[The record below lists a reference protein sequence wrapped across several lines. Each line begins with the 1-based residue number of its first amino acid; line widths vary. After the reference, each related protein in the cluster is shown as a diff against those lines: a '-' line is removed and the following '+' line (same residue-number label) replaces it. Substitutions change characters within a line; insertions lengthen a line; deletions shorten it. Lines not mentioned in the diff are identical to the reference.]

1 LTAGLVGG
9 SERNPAEECGR
20 VAMPVIYTAVKRF
33 DPACGERWHGF
44 IEWSGLTQ
52 LREVVSLDLMLC
64 PPVSREL
71 NAEDWRHNVQ
81 EDFKLTLFHDL
92 DHVLRR
98 VAGDDRVSV
107 LALMQNPTDDE
118 VRSFTDPLFVF
129 RGFDL
134 VELQTG
140 ISALVNCGGFNKAFA
155 PTELSDCGLLTDHAR
170 ALTVQKRL
178 RAEYPD
184 EPHADCDLWAV
195 WQMKAGPEMTG
206 ERP

>member
-1 LTAGLVGG
+1 
-9 SERNPAEECGR
+9 
-20 VAMPVIYTAVKRF
+20 MPVVYTAVKRF

-44 IEWSGLTQ
+44 IEWSGLKQ

-64 PPVSREL
+64 PTVFGEL
-71 NAEDWRHNVQ
+71 TAEDWRHNVQ
-81 EDFKLTLFHDL
+81 EDFKITLFHDL

-107 LALMQNPTDDE
+107 LALMQNPTEDE
-118 VRSFTDPLFVF
+118 VRSFTDARFAF

-140 ISALVNCGGFNKAFA
+140 ISALLNCGGFDRAFA
-155 PTELSDCGLLTDHAR
+155 PTELADCGLLADHAR
-170 ALTVQKRL
+170 ALGVQERL

-184 EPHADCDLWAV
+184 EPHADCDVCAI
-195 WQMKAGPEMTG
+195 WQMQVPPASNGV
-206 ERP
+206 RP

>member
-1 LTAGLVGG
+1 
-9 SERNPAEECGR
+9 
-20 VAMPVIYTAVKRF
+20 MPVIYTAVKRF

-64 PPVSREL
+64 PTVFGEL

-81 EDFKLTLFHDL
+81 EDFKITLFHDL

-98 VAGDDRVSV
+98 VAGDDQVSV
-107 LALMQNPTDDE
+107 LALMQNPTEEE
-118 VRSFTDPLFVF
+118 VRSFNDALFVF

-140 ISALVNCGGFNKAFA
+140 ISALVNCGEFNKAFA
-155 PTELSDCGLLTDHAR
+155 PTELSDYGLLTDHAR

-178 RAEYPD
+178 RADYPD
-184 EPHADCDLWAV
+184 EHHADGDVWAV
-195 WQMKAGPEMTG
+195 WQMKVRPDSSG
-206 ERP
+206 EQP

>member
-1 LTAGLVGG
+1 
-9 SERNPAEECGR
+9 
-20 VAMPVIYTAVKRF
+20 MPVVYTAVRRF
-33 DPACGERWHGF
+33 DPACGDRWRAF
-44 IEWSGLTQ
+44 IDWSGLTQ
-52 LREVVSLDLMLC
+52 LREVVSLDTVLC
-64 PPVSREL
+64 PTVFEEL
-71 NAEDWRHNVQ
+71 TAEDWRYNVQ

-98 VAGDDRVSV
+98 VAGDDRVNV
-107 LALMQNPTDDE
+107 LALLENPTADE
-118 VRSFTDPLFVF
+118 MRSFNDPRFAF

-140 ISALVNCGGFNKAFA
+140 ISAVANYCGGFDRAFSRG
-155 PTELSDCGLLTDHAR
+155 EHSDCGLLADLAR
-170 ALTVQKRL
+170 ALVVQKRL

-195 WQMKAGPEMTG
+195 WQMKTSPEMTA